1 MRAVR
6 RENTRFHR
14 VCNDAY
20 ERLLERHVHGMEQD
34 LRQRDQRGLF
44 QRFKSL
50 NIEDTRK
57 ANSQYIRD
65 DEGMMLRDQGLSS
78 EGGRGSSGPFS
89 KSDKLRLDI
98 IEGLH
103 QWSITHALGVEP
115 TENELVGALRSM
127 AHAKA
132 VGPDEL
138 HVELLKLGMNHDPTE
153 LREFHRV
160 IKLVWHQREV
170 PQR

>member
-1 MRAVR
+1 MRTVR

-20 ERLLERHVHGMEQD
+20 ERFLERHVQGMEED
-34 LRQRDQRGLF
+34 LHQRDQRRLV

-57 ANSQYIRD
+57 VDSQYIRD
-65 DEGMMLRDQGLSS
+65 EEGIMLRDPGFVLRKWAWFF
-78 EGGRGSSGPFS
+78 GTLLNS

-98 IEGLH
+98 IKELP
-103 QWSITHALGVEP
+103 QWPITHALGVEP
-115 TENELVGALRSM
+115 TENELIGALRSM
-127 AHAKA
+127 ANAKA

-138 HVELLKLGMNHDPTE
+138 PVKLLKLGINHEPTV
-153 LREFHRV
+153 LREFNG
-160 IKLVWHQREV
+160 
-170 PQR
+170 